1 MLRAN
6 RIREAEEMCQK
17 FTREGVSA
25 TESLNEM
32 QVPKNMFLFFRKLF
46 KLQLLCLKFKLFF
59 SFLLQCM
66 WFQTECAGAF
76 QRKGLYGEALKK
88 CHEVERVSFF
98 FHKVH
103 IF

>member
-32 QVPKNMFLFFRKLF
+32 
-46 KLQLLCLKFKLFF
+46 
-59 SFLLQCM
+59 QCM

-88 CHEVERVSFF
+88 CHEVERVSVKIFRIF
-98 FHKVH
+98 VH
-103 IF
+103 LYTAHPHCTDVHTVCSTSSL

>member
-32 QVPKNMFLFFRKLF
+32 
-46 KLQLLCLKFKLFF
+46 
-59 SFLLQCM
+59 QCM

-98 FHKVH
+98 FIKF
-103 IF
+103 IFSKKATKIDKIFTVDLTFTA

>member
-32 QVPKNMFLFFRKLF
+32 Q
-46 KLQLLCLKFKLFF
+46 
-59 SFLLQCM
+59 CM

-88 CHEVERVSFF
+88 CHEVERVRVFLYLQTYLFF
-98 FHKVH
+98 LLESK
-103 IF
+103 

>member
-32 QVPKNMFLFFRKLF
+32 Q
-46 KLQLLCLKFKLFF
+46 
-59 SFLLQCM
+59 CM
-66 WFQTECAGAF
+66 WFQTECALAY
-76 QRKGLYGEALKK
+76 QRLDRFGDALKK
-88 CHEVERVSFF
+88 CIEVDRVRTI
-98 FHKVH
+98 HC
-103 IF
+103 IFTGLEVF

>member
-17 FTREGVSA
+17 FTREGVGA

-32 QVPKNMFLFFRKLF
+32 
-46 KLQLLCLKFKLFF
+46 
-59 SFLLQCM
+59 QCM

-76 QRKGLYGEALKK
+76 QRRGNYGDALKK
-88 CHEVERVSFF
+88 CHEVERVS
-98 FHKVH
+98 
-103 IF
+103 I

>member
-32 QVPKNMFLFFRKLF
+32 Q
-46 KLQLLCLKFKLFF
+46 
-59 SFLLQCM
+59 CM

-88 CHEVERVSFF
+88 CHEVERVRFF
-98 FHKVH
+98 FISTDRISLNIVPHK
-103 IF
+103 